1 MNAITI
7 KQMLGMSFRLA
18 KIMFVRFKV
27 TMELRAAERDIDL
40 YMRQINEAQ
49 NGLRIRS
56 LDCAIL
62 KAKLMDL

>member
-1 MNAITI
+1 
-7 KQMLGMSFRLA
+7 MLGMSFRLA